1 MLRER
6 RPLRR
11 VDCRVEAAIVGVNVF
26 TITIVLALAALII
39 AILSAIKPVPL
50 WVAVV
55 LLAIVALIQRI
66 PVS

>member
-1 MLRER
+1 
-6 RPLRR
+6 
-11 VDCRVEAAIVGVNVF
+11 VF